1 MIYRQIG
8 DSDVQLSVIGLGG
21 HEYLED
27 GSSRG
32 FNEDFAAAVRPG
44 YVGVGYGGEVRRQL
58 LATAF
63 EHGINFLDVTID
75 PEKEALGR
83 NLKEVIP
90 PYEVYIQTRP
100 EGMGYRYDE
109 HNAKMAQYPLLKAE
123 VERILTLLQ
132 RDRLDFLNF
141 PFMQSALDHDPDYLD
156 KISDNVNRLKRAGL
170 IRFATADN
178 FSGERTYLAQANAG
192 CFDSLAINFNFA
204 DAGATRSVIPQ
215 AQELGL
221 AVITR
226 EVFLKG
232 KLFQMGDEIGVTDRD
247 LLARV
252 SLKWNL
258 GVNGVTTALVGAHVP
273 DQLHNSLSVL
283 DNLAIQPDEAA
294 LLEQL
299 RTSATFQTESTQKTR
314 RFWGEE

>member
-21 HEYLED
+21 HEYLKD

-32 FNEDFAAAVRPG
+32 FNEDFAAAVQPG
-44 YVGVGYGGEVRRQL
+44 YMGVGYGGEVRRQV

-83 NLKEVIP
+83 NLKEVVP

-100 EGMGYRYDE
+100 EGMGYGYDE
-109 HNAKMAQYPLLKAE
+109 YNAKMAQYPLLKAE

-132 RDRLDFLNF
+132 RERIDFLNF
-141 PFMQSALDHDPDYLD
+141 PFMQTALDHDPEYLD
-156 KISDNVNRLKRAGL
+156 KIADNISKLKQAGL

-178 FSGERTYLAQANAG
+178 FSGESTYLAQANAG
-192 CFDSLAINFNFA
+192 CFDSLAMNFNFA
-204 DAGATRSVIPQ
+204 DHGASRSLIPQ
-215 AQELGL
+215 AKEKGL

-226 EVFLKG
+226 EVFLKT
-232 KLFQMGDEIGVTDRD
+232 KLFQMGEEIGVTDRN

-258 GVNGVTTALVGAHVP
+258 NVDGVTNALVGAHVP
-273 DQLHNSLSVL
+273 EQLHNCLSVL
-283 DNLAIQPDEAA
+283 EDLAIQPDEAA
-294 LLEQL
+294 LVEQL
-299 RTSATFQTESTQKTR
+299 RTSDTFQSVSAEKSE
-314 RFWGEE
+314 RFLG